1 MRKKWLFFLAPDG
14 GDAGGG
20 EGGAGGD
27 GGTGG
32 DGGAAGG
39 SKSIFDNP
47 DGGTGGDGGAAGGS
61 KSIFDNP
68 DGGNSPGDGGGN
80 PAGDGSGNPADA
92 GGGAGEVPE
101 NYEFNLGEGLTITD
115 EQKTA
120 FTAIAKDA
128 KLSQAQADSLLKM
141 HSEIINGYMHAAE
154 DAVEKNIAECQ
165 KLGLTSQENL
175 GFARTAVNTFGGSEA
190 MQVLIDTGAI
200 NHPAVCKLFVTIGQ
214 LISEDKPADTH
225 VGGGKGTPRA
235 EDILF
240 PNSKY

>member
-1 MRKKWLFFLAPDG
+1 MRKKWLYFLAPDG

-27 GGTGG
+27 GSIGV

-39 SKSIFDNP
+39 SKSVFDNP
-47 DGGTGGDGGAAGGS
+47 DGSG
-61 KSIFDNP
+61 NP
-68 DGGNSPGDGGGN
+68 PGD
-80 PAGDGSGNPADA
+80 GNPADA
-92 GGGAGEVPE
+92 GGAGEVPE
-101 NYEFNLGEGLTITD
+101 SYEFNLGEGLTITD

>member
-1 MRKKWLFFLAPDG
+1 MRKKWLYFLAPDG

-47 DGGTGGDGGAAGGS
+47 DGGNPAGD
-61 KSIFDNP
+61 
-68 DGGNSPGDGGGN
+68 DGGNP
-80 PAGDGSGNPADA
+80 PGDGSGNPAGD

-115 EQKTA
+115 DQKTA
-120 FTAIAKDA
+120 FTAIAKVA

-154 DAVEKNIAECQ
+154 DAIEK
-165 KLGLTSQENL
+165 
-175 GFARTAVNTFGGSEA
+175 
-190 MQVLIDTGAI
+190 
-200 NHPAVCKLFVTIGQ
+200 
-214 LISEDKPADTH
+214 
-225 VGGGKGTPRA
+225 
-235 EDILF
+235 
-240 PNSKY
+240 KYC

>member
-47 DGGTGGDGGAAGGS
+47 DGG
-61 KSIFDNP
+61 NP
-68 DGGNSPGDGGGN
+68 PGDGGGN
-80 PAGDGSGNPADA
+80 PAGDG
-92 GGGAGEVPE
+92 GGAGTVPE

-141 HSEIINGYMHAAE
+141 HSEIINGYLHAAE

>member
-47 DGGTGGDGGAAGGS
+47 DGSGDAS
-61 KSIFDNP
+61 
-68 DGGNSPGDGGGN
+68 GD
-80 PAGDGSGNPADA
+80 GNPADA
-92 GGGAGEVPE
+92 GGAGEVPE

-120 FTAIAKDA
+120 FTAIAKEA

-141 HSEIINGYMHAAE
+141 HNEIINGYMHAAE
-154 DAVEKNIAECQ
+154 DAIEKNIAECQ

-175 GFARTAVNTFGGSEA
+175 GFARTAVDTFGGSEA

>member
-32 DGGAAGG
+32 DSGAAGG

-47 DGGTGGDGGAAGGS
+47 DGGS
-61 KSIFDNP
+61 NP
-68 DGGNSPGDGGGN
+68 T
-80 PAGDGSGNPADA
+80 GDGSGNPAGD
-92 GGGAGEVPE
+92 GGGAGTVPE
-101 NYEFNLGEGLTITD
+101 NYQFNLGEGLTITD

-141 HSEIINGYMHAAE
+141 HSEIINGYMHEAE
-154 DAVEKNIAECQ
+154 EAIEKNIAECQ
-165 KLGLTSQENL
+165 KQGLITKENL
-175 GFARTAVNTFGGSEA
+175 GFAKAAVDTFGGSEA

>member
-1 MRKKWLFFLAPDG
+1 MRKRWMFFLTPDG
-14 GDAGGG
+14 GDAGSG

-27 GGTGG
+27 VGGGE
-32 DGGAAGG
+32 GGAAGG
-39 SKSIFDNP
+39 SKSIFDNTP
-47 DGGTGGDGGAAGGS
+47 GNGDGNA
-61 KSIFDNP
+61 P
-68 DGGNSPGDGGGN
+68 
-80 PAGDGSGNPADA
+80 GDGSGNPAGD
-92 GGGAGEVPE
+92 GGAGEVPE

-115 EQKTA
+115 DQKTA

-128 KLSQAQADSLLKM
+128 KLTQAQADSLLKM

-154 DAVEKNIAECQ
+154 DANEKNVAECE

>member
-32 DGGAAGG
+32 DSGV
-39 SKSIFDNP
+39 
-47 DGGTGGDGGAAGGS
+47 AGGS

-68 DGGNSPGDGGGN
+68 DGGNPPGDGGGN
-80 PAGDGSGNPADA
+80 PAGDG
-92 GGGAGEVPE
+92 GGAGTVPE

-141 HSEIINGYMHAAE
+141 HSEIINGYMHEAE
-154 DAVEKNIAECQ
+154 EAIEKNIAECQ
-165 KLGLTSQENL
+165 KQGLITKENL
-175 GFARTAVNTFGGSEA
+175 GFAKAAVDTFGGSEA

>member
-1 MRKKWLFFLAPDG
+1 MRKRWMFFLAPDG

-20 EGGAGGD
+20 EGGAGGE
-27 GGTGG
+27 GGV
-32 DGGAAGG
+32 AGG
-39 SKSIFDNP
+39 
-47 DGGTGGDGGAAGGS
+47 G

-68 DGGNSPGDGGGN
+68 DGGNP
-80 PAGDGSGNPADA
+80 PGDGSGNPAGD

-200 NHPAVCKLFVTIGQ
+200 NHPAVCKLFVNIGQ

-225 VGGGKGTPRA
+225 AGGGKGTPRA

>member
-1 MRKKWLFFLAPDG
+1 MRKKWLYFLAPDG

-27 GGTGG
+27 RGTGG
-32 DGGAAGG
+32 DSGAAGG

-47 DGGTGGDGGAAGGS
+47 DGGS
-61 KSIFDNP
+61 NP
-68 DGGNSPGDGGGN
+68 T
-80 PAGDGSGNPADA
+80 GDGSGNPAGD
-92 GGGAGEVPE
+92 GGGAGTVPE

-141 HSEIINGYMHAAE
+141 HSEIINGYMHEAE
-154 DAVEKNIAECQ
+154 EAIEKNIAECQ
-165 KLGLTSQENL
+165 KQGLITKENL
-175 GFARTAVNTFGGSEA
+175 GFAKAAVDTFGGSEA

>member
-27 GGTGG
+27 GSIGG
-32 DGGAAGG
+32 DSGAAGG
-39 SKSIFDNP
+39 SKSVFDNP
-47 DGGTGGDGGAAGGS
+47 DGS
-61 KSIFDNP
+61 
-68 DGGNSPGDGGGN
+68 GNAS
-80 PAGDGSGNPADA
+80 GDGS
-92 GGGAGEVPE
+92 AGEVPE

-128 KLSQAQADSLLKM
+128 KLTQAQADSLLKM

>member
-1 MRKKWLFFLAPDG
+1 MRKKWMFFLAPDG

-20 EGGAGGD
+20 EGGAGGG

-32 DGGAAGG
+32 DGG
-39 SKSIFDNP
+39 S
-47 DGGTGGDGGAAGGS
+47 TGGS

-68 DGGNSPGDGGGN
+68 DGGNPAGDDGGN
-80 PAGDGSGNPADA
+80 PPGDGSGNPAGD

-128 KLSQAQADSLLKM
+128 KLTQAQADSLLKM

-154 DAVEKNIAECQ
+154 DANEKNVAECE

>member
-1 MRKKWLFFLAPDG
+1 MRKRWMFFLAPDG
-14 GDAGGG
+14 GDAGG
-20 EGGAGGD
+20 E
-27 GGTGG
+27 
-32 DGGAAGG
+32 GGAAGG
-39 SKSIFDNP
+39 
-47 DGGTGGDGGAAGGS
+47 G

-68 DGGNSPGDGGGN
+68 DGGNP
-80 PAGDGSGNPADA
+80 PGDGSGNPAGD
-92 GGGAGEVPE
+92 GGAGEVPE

-190 MQVLIDTGAI
+190 MRVLIDTGAI

-225 VGGGKGTPRA
+225 VDGGKGTPRA

>member
-27 GGTGG
+27 GSTGG
-32 DGGAAGG
+32 DGGTAGG

-47 DGGTGGDGGAAGGS
+47 DGGS
-61 KSIFDNP
+61 NP
-68 DGGNSPGDGGGN
+68 T
-80 PAGDGSGNPADA
+80 GDGSGNPAGD
-92 GGGAGEVPE
+92 GGGAGTVPE

-141 HSEIINGYMHAAE
+141 HSEIINGYMHEAE
-154 DAVEKNIAECQ
+154 EAIEKNIAECQ
-165 KLGLTSQENL
+165 KQGLITKENL
-175 GFARTAVNTFGGSEA
+175 GFAKAAVDTFGGSEA

>member
-14 GDAGGG
+14 GDAGGAGGDAGG
-20 EGGAGGD
+20 EGGAAD
-27 GGTGG
+27 
-32 DGGAAGG
+32 
-39 SKSIFDNP
+39 
-47 DGGTGGDGGAAGGS
+47 GS

-68 DGGNSPGDGGGN
+68 DGGNPAGDGGGH
-80 PAGDGSGNPADA
+80 PPGDGSGNPAGD

-115 EQKTA
+115 DQKTA

-128 KLSQAQADSLLKM
+128 KLTQAQADSLLKM

-154 DAVEKNIAECQ
+154 DAIEKNIAECE

>member
-1 MRKKWLFFLAPDG
+1 MRKKWLYFLAPDG

-47 DGGTGGDGGAAGGS
+47 DGGS
-61 KSIFDNP
+61 
-68 DGGNSPGDGGGN
+68 N
-80 PAGDGSGNPADA
+80 PAGDGV
-92 GGGAGEVPE
+92 AGEVPE
-101 NYEFNLGEGLTITD
+101 SYEFNLGEGLTITD

-141 HSEIINGYMHAAE
+141 HSEIINGYMHEAE
-154 DAVEKNIAECQ
+154 EAIEKNIAECQ
-165 KLGLTSQENL
+165 KQGLITKENL
-175 GFARTAVNTFGGSEA
+175 GFAKAAVDTFGGSEA

>member
-47 DGGTGGDGGAAGGS
+47 DGSGDAS
-61 KSIFDNP
+61 
-68 DGGNSPGDGGGN
+68 GD
-80 PAGDGSGNPADA
+80 GNPADA
-92 GGGAGEVPE
+92 GGAGTVPE

-165 KLGLTSQENL
+165 KQGLITKENL
-175 GFARTAVNTFGGSEA
+175 GFAKAAVDTFGGSEA

>member
-1 MRKKWLFFLAPDG
+1 MRKRWMFFLAPDG

-27 GGTGG
+27 AGGE
-32 DGGAAGG
+32 GGAAGG
-39 SKSIFDNP
+39 GKSIFDNP
-47 DGGTGGDGGAAGGS
+47 DGGS
-61 KSIFDNP
+61 NP
-68 DGGNSPGDGGGN
+68 P
-80 PAGDGSGNPADA
+80 GDGSGNPAGD

-190 MQVLIDTGAI
+190 MQVLVDTGAI
-200 NHPAVCKLFVTIGQ
+200 NHPAVCKLFVNIGQ
-214 LISEDKPADTH
+214 LISEDNPPDSH
-225 VGGGKGTPRA
+225 VGGGKTVRP
-235 EDILF
+235 EDVLF

>member
-27 GGTGG
+27 GSIGG

-39 SKSIFDNP
+39 SKSVFDNP
-47 DGGTGGDGGAAGGS
+47 DGGS
-61 KSIFDNP
+61 NP
-68 DGGNSPGDGGGN
+68 PGDGNGN
-80 PAGDGSGNPADA
+80 PAGD

-128 KLSQAQADSLLKM
+128 KLTQAQADSLLKM

-175 GFARTAVNTFGGSEA
+175 GFARTAVDTFGGSEA

-225 VGGGKGTPRA
+225 VGGKGTPRA

>member
-1 MRKKWLFFLAPDG
+1 MRKRWMFFLAPDG

-20 EGGAGGD
+20 EGGA
-27 GGTGG
+27 
-32 DGGAAGG
+32 AGG
-39 SKSIFDNP
+39 GKSIFDNT
-47 DGGTGGDGGAAGGS
+47 D
-61 KSIFDNP
+61 
-68 DGGNSPGDGGGN
+68 GGN
-80 PAGDGSGNPADA
+80 PAGDAGGNPPGD

-154 DAVEKNIAECQ
+154 DAIEKNIAECQ

>member
-1 MRKKWLFFLAPDG
+1 MRKKWLYFLAPDG

-47 DGGTGGDGGAAGGS
+47 DGGS
-61 KSIFDNP
+61 NP
-68 DGGNSPGDGGGN
+68 P
-80 PAGDGSGNPADA
+80 GDGSGNPAGD
-92 GGGAGEVPE
+92 GGGAGTVPE

-165 KLGLTSQENL
+165 KLGLTSRENL

>member
-27 GGTGG
+27 GSTGG

-39 SKSIFDNP
+39 SKSVFDNP
-47 DGGTGGDGGAAGGS
+47 DGS
-61 KSIFDNP
+61 
-68 DGGNSPGDGGGN
+68 GNAS
-80 PAGDGSGNPADA
+80 GDGSGNPAGD
-92 GGGAGEVPE
+92 GGGTGEVPE

-141 HSEIINGYMHAAE
+141 HSEIINDYMHAAE
-154 DAVEKNIAECQ
+154 DAIEKNIAECQ

-175 GFARTAVNTFGGSEA
+175 GFARTAVDTFGGSEA

>member
-27 GGTGG
+27 GSIGG

-39 SKSIFDNP
+39 SKSVFDNP
-47 DGGTGGDGGAAGGS
+47 DGSGDAS
-61 KSIFDNP
+61 
-68 DGGNSPGDGGGN
+68 GD
-80 PAGDGSGNPADA
+80 GNPADA
-92 GGGAGEVPE
+92 GGAGEVPE

-128 KLSQAQADSLLKM
+128 KLTQAQADSLLKM

-154 DAVEKNIAECQ
+154 DAVEKNIAECE

>member
-1 MRKKWLFFLAPDG
+1 MRKRWMFFLAPDG

-20 EGGAGGD
+20 EGGAGG
-27 GGTGG
+27 
-32 DGGAAGG
+32 
-39 SKSIFDNP
+39 

-141 HSEIINGYMHAAE
+141 HSEIINGYLHAAE
-154 DAVEKNIAECQ
+154 DAVEKNIAECE

>member
-20 EGGAGGD
+20 EGG
-27 GGTGG
+27 TGG
-32 DGGAAGG
+32 EGGAAGG
-39 SKSIFDNP
+39 
-47 DGGTGGDGGAAGGS
+47 G

-68 DGGNSPGDGGGN
+68 DGGNPSGDGGGN
-80 PAGDGSGNPADA
+80 PAGD

>member
-1 MRKKWLFFLAPDG
+1 MRKKWMFFLAPDG

-27 GGTGG
+27 GSIGG

-39 SKSIFDNP
+39 SKSVFDNP
-47 DGGTGGDGGAAGGS
+47 DGSGNASGDG
-61 KSIFDNP
+61 N
-68 DGGNSPGDGGGN
+68 GN
-80 PAGDGSGNPADA
+80 PAGD

-128 KLSQAQADSLLKM
+128 KLTQAQADSLLKM

-154 DAVEKNIAECQ
+154 DAIEKNIAECE

>member
-47 DGGTGGDGGAAGGS
+47 DGG
-61 KSIFDNP
+61 
-68 DGGNSPGDGGGN
+68 GN
-80 PAGDGSGNPADA
+80 PAGD

-101 NYEFNLGEGLTITD
+101 NYKFNLGEGLTITD

-154 DAVEKNIAECQ
+154 DAVEKNIAECE

>member
-32 DGGAAGG
+32 DGGV
-39 SKSIFDNP
+39 
-47 DGGTGGDGGAAGGS
+47 AGGS

-68 DGGNSPGDGGGN
+68 DGGNPPGDGGGN
-80 PAGDGSGNPADA
+80 PAGDG
-92 GGGAGEVPE
+92 GGAGTVPE

-141 HSEIINGYMHAAE
+141 HSEIINGYMHEAE
-154 DAVEKNIAECQ
+154 EAIEKNIAECQ
-165 KLGLTSQENL
+165 KQGLITKENL
-175 GFARTAVNTFGGSEA
+175 GFAKAAVDTFGGSEA

>member
-27 GGTGG
+27 GSTGG
-32 DGGAAGG
+32 DGGTAGG

-47 DGGTGGDGGAAGGS
+47 DGSGDAS
-61 KSIFDNP
+61 
-68 DGGNSPGDGGGN
+68 GD
-80 PAGDGSGNPADA
+80 GNPADA
-92 GGGAGEVPE
+92 GGAGEVPE

-120 FTAIAKDA
+120 FTAIAKEA

-154 DAVEKNIAECQ
+154 DAIEKNIAECQ

-175 GFARTAVNTFGGSEA
+175 GFARTAVDTFGGSEA

>member
-32 DGGAAGG
+32 DGGV
-39 SKSIFDNP
+39 
-47 DGGTGGDGGAAGGS
+47 AGGS

-68 DGGNSPGDGGGN
+68 DGGNPPGDGGGN
-80 PAGDGSGNPADA
+80 PAGDG
-92 GGGAGEVPE
+92 GGAGTVPE

-120 FTAIAKDA
+120 FTAIAKEA

-141 HSEIINGYMHAAE
+141 HSEIINGYMHEAE
-154 DAVEKNIAECQ
+154 EAIEKNIAECQ
-165 KLGLTSQENL
+165 KQGLITKENL
-175 GFARTAVNTFGGSEA
+175 GFAKAAVDTFGGSEA

>member
-27 GGTGG
+27 GSIGG

-39 SKSIFDNP
+39 SKSVFDNP
-47 DGGTGGDGGAAGGS
+47 DGSGNASGD
-61 KSIFDNP
+61 
-68 DGGNSPGDGGGN
+68 GN
-80 PAGDGSGNPADA
+80 PAGDGGST
-92 GGGAGEVPE
+92 GEVPE

-154 DAVEKNIAECQ
+154 DAIEKNIAECQ

-200 NHPAVCKLFVTIGQ
+200 NHPAVCKLFVNIGQ

-225 VGGGKGTPRA
+225 AGGGKGTPRA

>member
-20 EGGAGGD
+20 EGGAGG
-27 GGTGG
+27 G
-32 DGGAAGG
+32 
-39 SKSIFDNP
+39 
-47 DGGTGGDGGAAGGS
+47 

-68 DGGNSPGDGGGN
+68 DGGNPPGDGGNPPGDGGN
-80 PAGDGSGNPADA
+80 PPGD

-154 DAVEKNIAECQ
+154 DAVEKNIAECE

-214 LISEDKPADTH
+214 LISEDKPADTN

>member
-47 DGGTGGDGGAAGGS
+47 DGGS
-61 KSIFDNP
+61 NP
-68 DGGNSPGDGGGN
+68 P
-80 PAGDGSGNPADA
+80 GDGSGNPAGD
-92 GGGAGEVPE
+92 GGGAGTVPE

-141 HSEIINGYMHAAE
+141 HSEIINGYMHEAE
-154 DAVEKNIAECQ
+154 EAIEKNIAECQ
-165 KLGLTSQENL
+165 KQGLITKENL
-175 GFARTAVNTFGGSEA
+175 GFAKAAVDTFGGSEA

>member
-1 MRKKWLFFLAPDG
+1 MRKRWMFFLAPDG

-27 GGTGG
+27 AGGE
-32 DGGAAGG
+32 GGAAGG
-39 SKSIFDNP
+39 
-47 DGGTGGDGGAAGGS
+47 G

-68 DGGNSPGDGGGN
+68 DGGNP
-80 PAGDGSGNPADA
+80 PGDGSGNPAGD
-92 GGGAGEVPE
+92 GGAGEVPE

>member
-1 MRKKWLFFLAPDG
+1 MRKKWLYFLAPDG

-47 DGGTGGDGGAAGGS
+47 DGGS
-61 KSIFDNP
+61 NP
-68 DGGNSPGDGGGN
+68 TGDGGG
-80 PAGDGSGNPADA
+80 AGT
-92 GGGAGEVPE
+92 VPE

-141 HSEIINGYMHAAE
+141 HSEIINGYMHEAE
-154 DAVEKNIAECQ
+154 EAIEKNIAECQ
-165 KLGLTSQENL
+165 KQGLITKENL
-175 GFARTAVNTFGGSEA
+175 GFAKAAVDTFGGSEA

>member
-47 DGGTGGDGGAAGGS
+47 DGG
-61 KSIFDNP
+61 
-68 DGGNSPGDGGGN
+68 NSPGDGGGN
-80 PAGDGSGNPADA
+80 PAGDGSGNPAGD
-92 GGGAGEVPE
+92 GGGTGEVPE

-154 DAVEKNIAECQ
+154 DAIEKNIAECQ

-175 GFARTAVNTFGGSEA
+175 GFARTAVDTFGGSEA

-240 PNSKY
+240 LNSKY

>member
-32 DGGAAGG
+32 DGGV
-39 SKSIFDNP
+39 
-47 DGGTGGDGGAAGGS
+47 AGGS

-68 DGGNSPGDGGGN
+68 DGGNPPGDGGGN
-80 PAGDGSGNPADA
+80 PAGDG
-92 GGGAGEVPE
+92 GGAGTVPE

-141 HSEIINGYMHAAE
+141 HSEIINGYMHEAE
-154 DAVEKNIAECQ
+154 EAIEKNIAECE

>member
-1 MRKKWLFFLAPDG
+1 MRKRWMFFLAPDG

-27 GGTGG
+27 AGGE
-32 DGGAAGG
+32 GGAAGG
-39 SKSIFDNP
+39 
-47 DGGTGGDGGAAGGS
+47 G

-68 DGGNSPGDGGGN
+68 DGGNP
-80 PAGDGSGNPADA
+80 PGDGSGNPAGD

>member
-1 MRKKWLFFLAPDG
+1 MRKKWLYFLAPDG

-47 DGGTGGDGGAAGGS
+47 DGGS
-61 KSIFDNP
+61 NP
-68 DGGNSPGDGGGN
+68 T
-80 PAGDGSGNPADA
+80 GDGSGNPAGD
-92 GGGAGEVPE
+92 GGGAGTVPE

-165 KLGLTSQENL
+165 KLGLTSRENL